1 MDNELA
7 KYLNQED
14 LFQKV
19 VKACRVVQG
28 TARDS
33 GNVYYCLEIEFV
45 NGFKKRLFP
54 NDAEKFALASA
65 YEYLQT
71 SKQVSLDSEPRF

>member
-1 MDNELA
+1 MENALA
-7 KYLNQED
+7 KYYGREEYAT
-14 LFQKV
+14 KI

-33 GNVYYCLEIEFV
+33 GNTYYAIEIEFI

-54 NDAEKFALASA
+54 NDAERFALVNAFDMVDTA
-65 YEYLQT
+65 
-71 SKQVSLDSEPRF
+71 KQVDAAF